1 MKGVTMELI
10 NFYFYIQKIKII
22 NNSIERLLQKVSDII
37 EYNISKEDSPCY
49 FAYFGYISNE
59 VIEDLQWFINFY
71 ASSNLYRIV
80 TDSDS
85 LKKLMSYRENCIYE
99 LLLLMGI

>member
-1 MKGVTMELI
+1 MELI
-10 NFYFYIQKIKII
+10 SCYLSIQKIKMI
-22 NNSIERLLQKVSDII
+22 NDLIERLLQKVSDII

-59 VIEDLQWFINFY
+59 VIEDLQWFINFCD
-71 ASSNLYRIV
+71 SSNLYRIV

-85 LKKLMSYRENCIYE
+85 LIKIDELSEKLR
-99 LLLLMGI
+99 L